1 MPTPSQQG
9 PADLTIE
16 VSVRHGKTMTQ
27 HRLDESGTLTFRN
40 RSDQALVIAARTCA
54 PFVESG
60 CGDAVSEFTIPP
72 GADKTVRISEKFQE
86 PEFVYSAQAGDAEP
100 EDPIVIIDRR

>member
-9 PADLTIE
+9 SADLTIE

-27 HRLDESGTLTFRN
+27 HRVGESGTLTFRN
-40 RSDQALVIAARTCA
+40 RSDQALLIAARSSA

-60 CGDAVSEFTIPP
+60 CGDPVSEFTVPP
-72 GADKTVRISEKFQE
+72 GADKTVRIFEKFQGS
-86 PEFVYSAQAGDAEP
+86 EFVYSAQAGDTEP